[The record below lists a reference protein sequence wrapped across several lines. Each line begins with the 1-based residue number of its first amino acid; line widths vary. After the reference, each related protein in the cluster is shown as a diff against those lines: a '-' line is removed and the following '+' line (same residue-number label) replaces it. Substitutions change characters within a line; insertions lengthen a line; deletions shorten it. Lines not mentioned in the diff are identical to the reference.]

1 MTESKFFFQIFNRT
15 AIGLASAAKAGK
27 VTTAASDLRDSAT
40 TAKTMKEKEKWVNQ
54 KRLIITSKLFNLVD
68 VVVDNTTSVAAL
80 LVSYLE
86 SDLTNSYSELSR

>member
-1 MTESKFFFQIFNRT
+1 
-15 AIGLASAAKAGK
+15 
-27 VTTAASDLRDSAT
+27 
-40 TAKTMKEKEKWVNQ
+40 MKEKEKWVNQ

>member
-1 MTESKFFFQIFNRT
+1 
-15 AIGLASAAKAGK
+15 
-27 VTTAASDLRDSAT
+27 
-40 TAKTMKEKEKWVNQ
+40 MKEKEKWVNQ

-68 VVVDNTTSVAAL
+68 VVVVVDNTTSVAAL